1 MPNPFDQFDASAGA
15 APATAASNPFDQFDT
30 IAGNAAMAGD
40 AGVPDFG
47 NDRPAPVSGM
57 QRLPEGEFS
66 MGGSE
71 VPRLTSSGA
80 IAPTPTNQNVQAL
93 QFSNANAAPGQIL
106 GTAADFDA
114 QFGRGAATQY
124 AQANTAPT
132 PPSSWLQDQLGATN
146 DQGYGQGIGYLIDN
160 PLTRGLGNAAASTDA
175 GLAYLVGKGADALG
189 LDSVKQF
196 SQGAIADDLA
206 TQQALAAPRDAGIGA
221 LATQG
226 IANLGGQLAI
236 GGMTGGQG
244 AAAQGVARVGLMDA
258 AKAALASPATRMAGT
273 LGVTQAGN
281 EAARMEAEGHP
292 VSGSQFGTMA
302 LTDTS
307 ANLVPL
313 AGRWNIPARVAS
325 GAVVGEAT
333 NEASNVAAGR
343 PLGTGALM
351 ATSLGGA
358 LGLLPGHHSPTLAD
372 EGRALAQQVMFGN
385 RVDFL
390 RDATARQDLDERIAA
405 AAQQNGGVVHPDVAA
420 QLADQVA
427 NDHGTSVDT
436 LLRAPRN
443 PMEAGTAAADD
454 MLAGMRQTLAVKAA
468 EPITVTTGNPFDRFD
483 TTTPGEP
490 VAIQT
495 DALTGVAP
503 RAPALPDTPAGVS
516 RDDLVRRWR
525 EAQTD
530 GEKAS
535 ASANIAAFDLQ
546 SKRQPAAPAWSADLN
561 NIPDLADSVRA
572 GLRDRYTRAEQTLP
586 VFDTDVRQIADSVGG
601 RAIVAPLKGVERAAA
616 KVVTDYSGD
625 ASQIKDLVRGT
636 IEMPDH
642 ADASNVV
649 DQLRAKYGE
658 PLKLK
663 NSLDP
668 NQAPPF
674 ANGYRDIN
682 SVWSINGEPVELQIN
697 VPEMLEAKH
706 KAHPLYAEFEK
717 IRRTAVEENRVP
729 TPEENARLRE
739 LDAQQSAIYQP
750 AWDAAMRRTNSSRGI
765 TSASSRKL
773 PLSSFPSGQVRQ
785 TYSSSDASL
794 PSGMT
799 PNTALG
805 PNSGSEAGRIDTSAM
820 GATSTEILPS
830 TQSQA
835 EVWSRFPPDSET
847 LGIPRAEMPQ
857 IKVKD
862 RNAFLDYL
870 DSKGIGHQSEDVP
883 ASSLKPTQ
891 AEFSPTKVAQF
902 GLTGFGK
909 GRSVMIS
916 SDGHV
921 LDGHHQWLAH
931 RDAGLPIPVI
941 RIDAPI
947 RDVLKAAN
955 EFPQVQRSPG
965 AEPTA
970 NQTADHP
977 IVETPLSQLKLSG
990 DVPQFKSGADENG
1003 VVEQLGGKY
1012 DRRGTGPIQV
1022 WRRKDGSLEVISGRH
1037 RLDLARRSGEQT
1049 IPSQIYNEADG
1060 FTARH
1065 AAALDAELNI
1075 RDGQGKVADYVQYFQ
1090 NAGIT
1095 RAEADARGLLAR
1107 ATGKR
1112 AYTLATQGGE
1122 DLVAAHRA
1130 GRLTDE
1136 AAVQIAQAAPGD
1148 ERLQALGM
1156 KLVQDGK
1163 PIAVAAN
1170 TMRAVKVMAG
1180 DKAPGQGDIFGFND
1194 SAIREAVDMARVAS
1208 TKQRE
1213 LGEQIAAVSGAAKR
1227 PEQAKALGVNVKD
1240 PAGVQQRVE
1249 ELKAERAEWDNWA
1262 SNPRLM
1268 SEVRSE
1274 LGLDDL
1280 PQRAND
1286 VTAPDD
1292 VAQADDVTATMFSR
1306 YNNGAGVDDM
1316 FGAQREPER
1325 AAPKPAASTGD
1336 MFGGPTARD
1345 HLGAAER
1352 TKDAQRN
1359 GLAGGRGDAGDGG
1372 LFDGKRPE
1380 QVSLTDVP
1388 KASRDTAQGERVTH
1402 TADQVRDAARK
1413 GWGNRFI
1420 AKLERAG
1427 VLHFMTADEAVARG
1441 LAKSTDEL
1449 AGVKGLYADGKAYV
1463 LTDQVRDLADVP
1475 GIVVHEAGL
1484 HYGYDH
1490 LTKAEERQALRNRV
1504 NRALAAGDPD
1514 IVKAWQHAEKVGTP
1528 ARALHEEAM
1537 AYLVEN
1543 APGHDVVTR
1552 MLDAVKRGL
1561 NRLGVPLDVL
1571 ESNTDAIRRTARD
1584 MLRRAANPEANPGRV
1599 RVDADG
1605 AQPWRASTID
1615 GAPVFSRDL
1624 LGQDDSQV
1632 AKVHQQAAI
1641 ARTSV
1646 LSQLAAQGYGQ
1657 GALGWTGNPNEYGG
1671 WRGGV
1676 QKALAA
1682 LSDKMDPVR
1691 RAEQAIEGA
1700 TGRSIADDADAYRL
1714 ENLMHGRAADRLDA
1728 LDRTAVKPLMKS
1740 MKQQGI
1746 SPKLL
1751 MDFLYARHAPERNA
1765 RIASINKD
1773 MPDGGSG
1780 MSTQQAQNILAGRAD
1795 GVYSGQRITP
1805 DLLSKLQTLAARVD
1819 HMRDQTLATLENSGQ
1834 ITPALAA
1841 SLRKQWQHYVPLRG
1855 KEGEADTG
1863 PRGAGRGVDIKGK
1876 PVKRALGRGDGNTAP
1891 PNILAEIVGDAQRA
1905 IIQAEKARVGRAVL
1919 KLAAEHPNP
1928 DVWQVEPVDLEWKFS
1943 ESTGE
1948 AYLAAR
1954 KPNTDK
1960 DVLTVVHEGTP
1971 YHVRLV
1977 DPRIRD
1983 AVLNLGAEQ
1992 AVWLVNTLGK
2002 FNRWISAVS
2011 TRYNPAFTPIN
2022 AIRDMTMGMTG
2033 LMAEHGPR
2041 VAADAAKL
2049 YLPAMRASWRDAR
2062 SAPGDAN
2069 VPNAQKSMDDW
2080 AREFA
2085 ENGGKTGIVHFND
2098 IEDTTRHLED
2108 SFKSSMELL
2117 GDLRPLA
2124 AAGKALEQLA
2134 PIVHVVEHANDA
2146 VENALRLA
2154 AYTALRKRGMS
2165 GDRAAAY
2172 AKDLTVNFNRK
2183 GQWAGVLNS
2192 LYLFYNAS
2200 AQGVRRGVT
2209 LMRNPKVAAF
2219 LGSLAALQAAQTA
2232 VLMSRQGEDGVSDWD
2247 AIPDW
2252 KKQRSLLIALP
2263 GQGNYF
2269 ALPMPYEFGF
2279 MTFAGGRITQSA
2291 LGDDPAKKNNL
2302 VNDLGVGLLGSFSP
2316 IPLDNGPT
2324 GLVPEAIK
2332 VPLQLSAN
2340 KNDFGQRITNEQP
2353 YAPYDMPRIAMGKAS
2368 TAAPYVWLAKA
2379 LNRAGGGDDF
2389 HPPVIAKGLLDWSPE
2404 DLQYLSNTFTGGLGS
2419 FVNGSW
2425 TSAQKLL
2432 AGNYKTGK
2440 DGKVDVQWQ
2449 AMLRDFPII
2458 KAFGW
2463 STDDNRARSDR
2474 FYDVRDQVERTK
2486 AEVQAKLDDGD
2497 IRGAQEVAKKAGVFA
2512 DGMTIKTN
2520 ADGTPATR
2528 LKHTKKGDVR
2538 TYQLAAV
2545 PGSLFAGYK
2554 EASSG
2559 LSRRDEET
2567 GYSAK
2572 VQNGVSDYNRQI
2584 QRAYQLPVAERTKA
2598 IKDLQD
2604 QRGGLMGS
2612 FLRLYEARK
2621 QAVPTPGT

>member
-1 MPNPFDQFDASAGA
+1 MPNPFDQFDAPAGA
-15 APATAASNPFDQFDT
+15 ASASAASNPFDQFDV

-47 NDRPAPVSGM
+47 NDRPAPVDSV
-57 QRLPEGEFS
+57 QRLPDGQFF

-71 VPRLTSSGA
+71 VPRLDSSGSL
-80 IAPTPTNQNVQAL
+80 APTPTNQNVQAL
-93 QFSNANAAPGQIL
+93 QYSNANAAQGQIL
-106 GTAADFDA
+106 GTAADFDT
-114 QFGRGAATQY
+114 QFGQGAAAQY
-124 AQANTAPT
+124 DHANTTPT
-132 PPSSWLQDQLGATN
+132 PTSNWLREQLGATN
-146 DQGYGQGIGYLIDN
+146 DQGYGQGIGYLVDN
-160 PLTRGLGNAAASTDA
+160 PVTRGLGNAAASTDA
-175 GLAYLVGKGADALG
+175 GLAYLAGKGADALG

-196 SQGAIADDLA
+196 TQGVIDDDLA
-206 TQQALAAPRDAGIGA
+206 TQQALAAPRDAGVGA

-226 IANLGGQLAI
+226 VANLGGQLAI

-244 AAAQGVARVGLMDA
+244 AAAQSVARVGLMDA
-258 AKAALASPATRMAGT
+258 AKAALSSPATRMAGT

-302 LTDTS
+302 LTDTA

-313 AGRWNIPARVAS
+313 AGRWSIPARVAS
-325 GAVVGEAT
+325 GAAVGEAT

-343 PLGTGALM
+343 PVGTGALV

-358 LGLLPGHHSPTLAD
+358 LGLLPGHHNATLAD

-405 AAQQNGGVVHPDVAA
+405 AANQNGGGVHPAVVQ
-420 QLADQVA
+420 QLADAVA
-427 NDHGTSVDT
+427 NEHGTSVDA
-436 LLRAPRN
+436 LVKAPRN
-443 PMEAGTAAADD
+443 PMEAGAAAADA
-454 MLAGMRQTLAVKAA
+454 MLDDMRQTLATTAPESVVDPAEAKPAISLPDAAALIDRRLSALDELAGQAKPSADLRQLGNDAGSLEDLLRGEYAKRQEGVIRSPENSLTDDELAQAEQHFAAARAELEKHRQAVAAGNEAKRLRDRLAKIDNDAELLQLVQQRIGPVAETGRTEAAPAPAA
-468 EPITVTTGNPFDRFD
+468 ELPAAVKPEAPSPRVVQPNPFDRFD
-483 TTTPGEP
+483 TAPLEAP
-490 VAIQT
+490 A
-495 DALTGVAP
+495 DRPEALSAAAP
-503 RAPALPDTPAGVS
+503 REPALPEVPANAS
-516 RDDLVRRWR
+516 RDELVQRWR
-525 EAQTD
+525 DARTD
-530 GEKAS
+530 GEKA
-535 ASANIAAFDLQ
+535 AAAAHIAAFD
-546 SKRQPAAPAWSADLN
+546 RQEA
-561 NIPDLADSVRA
+561 
-572 GLRDRYTRAEQTLP
+572 
-586 VFDTDVRQIADSVGG
+586 
-601 RAIVAPLKGVERAAA
+601 
-616 KVVTDYSGD
+616 
-625 ASQIKDLVRGT
+625 ASQT
-636 IEMPDH
+636 
-642 ADASNVV
+642 
-649 DQLRAKYGE
+649 
-658 PLKLK
+658 
-663 NSLDP
+663 
-668 NQAPPF
+668 
-674 ANGYRDIN
+674 
-682 SVWSINGEPVELQIN
+682 VE
-697 VPEMLEAKH
+697 A
-706 KAHPLYAEFEK
+706 
-717 IRRTAVEENRVP
+717 
-729 TPEENARLRE
+729 
-739 LDAQQSAIYQP
+739 
-750 AWDAAMRRTNSSRGI
+750 
-765 TSASSRKL
+765 
-773 PLSSFPSGQVRQ
+773 
-785 TYSSSDASL
+785 
-794 PSGMT
+794 
-799 PNTALG
+799 
-805 PNSGSEAGRIDTSAM
+805 
-820 GATSTEILPS
+820 
-830 TQSQA
+830 
-835 EVWSRFPPDSET
+835 
-847 LGIPRAEMPQ
+847 
-857 IKVKD
+857 
-862 RNAFLDYL
+862 
-870 DSKGIGHQSEDVP
+870 
-883 ASSLKPTQ
+883 
-891 AEFSPTKVAQF
+891 
-902 GLTGFGK
+902 
-909 GRSVMIS
+909 
-916 SDGHV
+916 
-921 LDGHHQWLAH
+921 
-931 RDAGLPIPVI
+931 
-941 RIDAPI
+941 
-947 RDVLKAAN
+947 
-955 EFPQVQRSPG
+955 
-965 AEPTA
+965 
-970 NQTADHP
+970 
-977 IVETPLSQLKLSG
+977 
-990 DVPQFKSGADENG
+990 
-1003 VVEQLGGKY
+1003 
-1012 DRRGTGPIQV
+1012 
-1022 WRRKDGSLEVISGRH
+1022 
-1037 RLDLARRSGEQT
+1037 
-1049 IPSQIYNEADG
+1049 
-1060 FTARH
+1060 
-1065 AAALDAELNI
+1065 
-1075 RDGQGKVADYVQYFQ
+1075 
-1090 NAGIT
+1090 
-1095 RAEADARGLLAR
+1095 
-1107 ATGKR
+1107 
-1112 AYTLATQGGE
+1112 
-1122 DLVAAHRA
+1122 
-1130 GRLTDE
+1130 
-1136 AAVQIAQAAPGD
+1136 
-1148 ERLQALGM
+1148 
-1156 KLVQDGK
+1156 
-1163 PIAVAAN
+1163 
-1170 TMRAVKVMAG
+1170 
-1180 DKAPGQGDIFGFND
+1180 
-1194 SAIREAVDMARVAS
+1194 
-1208 TKQRE
+1208 
-1213 LGEQIAAVSGAAKR
+1213 
-1227 PEQAKALGVNVKD
+1227 
-1240 PAGVQQRVE
+1240 
-1249 ELKAERAEWDNWA
+1249 
-1262 SNPRLM
+1262 
-1268 SEVRSE
+1268 
-1274 LGLDDL
+1274 
-1280 PQRAND
+1280 
-1286 VTAPDD
+1286 TAPK
-1292 VAQADDVTATMFSR
+1292 F
-1306 YNNGAGVDDM
+1306 
-1316 FGAQREPER
+1316 
-1325 AAPKPAASTGD
+1325 
-1336 MFGGPTARD
+1336 
-1345 HLGAAER
+1345 
-1352 TKDAQRN
+1352 
-1359 GLAGGRGDAGDGG
+1359 
-1372 LFDGKRPE
+1372 
-1380 QVSLTDVP
+1380 
-1388 KASRDTAQGERVTH
+1388 SRDTAPAGNTDLLTEGFKTLAESPDFFRNQLLPGKTPSELAKQAGGASYSGVAFHDGVPAHEFVVDQGEAGKAKAFMYDDGNDVWVDVSQLKSGGGAGEKIYNLAFSYAKNNGKNFIEDPAGLSDSAMYRRPVQQTAAMLKAGSADNIGFDPDGTGFLQTRRPGGPDTRPIKYDAGRRLDPTLREHLLTVYNNTVKAVPEIEHYAYDPARGSFIDRRTGEAAGDGVFDRLASDRRAEPIREAMVRVGDSDAGQRLEPAPIGSNSLKVAALARTLLRAEPH
-1402 TADQVRDAARK
+1402 EVPQLLGGLREVAARGVRDTPLERILPSKYNESPADAGDSVSESGSGDVRQSQAVDQAAEPGQFTTDQVRDSARK
-1413 GWGNRFI
+1413 AWGNRFI
-1420 AKLERAG
+1420 GKLERAG
-1427 VLHFMTADEAVARG
+1427 VLHMIVSDEAVARG

-1484 HYGYDH
+1484 HYGYDR
-1490 LTKAEERQALRNRV
+1490 LTRPEERQALRSRV
-1504 NRALAAGDPD
+1504 NRALAAGDPEL
-1514 IVKAWQHAEKVGTP
+1514 VKAWQHAEKVGTP
-1528 ARALHEEAM
+1528 AKTLHEEAM

-1543 APGHDVVTR
+1543 APGHDIVTR
-1552 MLDAVKRGL
+1552 VVDAVKRGL
-1561 NRLGVPLDVL
+1561 NRVGVPLDLL
-1571 ESNTDAIRRTARD
+1571 ESNSDAIKRAARD
-1584 MLRRAANPEANPGRV
+1584 MLRRAANPEAHTGSV
-1599 RVDADG
+1599 RVDAYG
-1605 AQPWRASTID
+1605 VQPWRASTIG
-1615 GAPVFSRDL
+1615 GAPVFSRDATTASRST
-1624 LGQDDSQV
+1624 DDPARVSDVHYSRATPPQV
-1632 AKVHQQAAI
+1632 RQQAAI
-1641 ARTSV
+1641 AQQSV

-1657 GALGWTGNPNEYGG
+1657 GALGWTGNPNEYAG

-1682 LSDKMDPVR
+1682 LSDKMDPMK
-1691 RAEQAIEGA
+1691 RAEQAIESA

-1728 LDRTAVKPLMKS
+1728 LDRTAVKPLVKS

-1751 MDFLYARHAPERNA
+1751 MDYLYARHAPERNA
-1765 RIASINKD
+1765 RIASINKA

-1780 MSTQQAQNILAGRAD
+1780 LSTQQAQDILAGRAD

-1805 DLLSKLQTLAARVD
+1805 DNLPKLQALATRVD
-1819 HMRDQTLATLENSGQ
+1819 HIRDQTLATLENSGQ

-1841 SLRKQWQHYVPLRG
+1841 SLRQQWKHYIPLRG
-1855 KEGEADTG
+1855 KAGEADTG

-1876 PVKRALGRGDGNTAP
+1876 PIKRALGRGDQNVAP

-1919 KLAAEHPNP
+1919 KLASEHPNP

-1954 KPNTDK
+1954 KPNADK

-1992 AVWLVNTLGK
+1992 ATWLVNTLGK

-2062 SAPGDAN
+2062 SAPGAAS

-2108 SFKSSMELL
+2108 SFKSGMELL

-2124 AAGKALEQLA
+2124 AAGKALENLQ

-2154 AYTALRKRGMS
+2154 SYVALRKRGMS
-2165 GDRAAAY
+2165 ADRAAAY

-2209 LMRNPKVAAF
+2209 LMRNPKVAAL

-2232 VLMSRQGEDGVSDWD
+2232 VLMSRKGEDGVSDWD

-2291 LGDDPAKKNNL
+2291 LDDDPAKRSNL

-2316 IPLDNGPT
+2316 VPLDNGPT
-2324 GLVPEAIK
+2324 GLIPEAIK
-2332 VPLQLSAN
+2332 VPMQLSAN
-2340 KNDFGQRITNEQP
+2340 KNDFGQRITNEEP

-2368 TAAPYVWLAKA
+2368 TAAPYIWLAKA

-2463 STDDNRARSDR
+2463 RTDDNRARADR
-2474 FYDVRDQVERTK
+2474 FYDVRDQIERTK
-2486 AEVQAKLDDGD
+2486 AEVQAKLDEGD

-2512 DGMTIKTN
+2512 DGMTIKLN

-2538 TYQLAAV
+2538 TFQLAAV

-2554 EASSG
+2554 EASNG
-2559 LSRRDEET
+2559 LSQRDEAT

-2584 QRAYQLPVAERTKA
+2584 QRAYQLPMAERTKA
-2598 IKDLQD
+2598 IKELQD

-2612 FLRLYEARK
+2612 FLQLYEERK
-2621 QAVPTPGT
+2621 KAVPTPGT